1 MSATVP
7 QKLVGVGVAGLLGV
21 LIYLRLRARG
31 CRPALWQNE
40 PPPEPVEP
48 DPSRPPTR
56 GHYR

>member
-40 PPPEPVEP
+40 PPPEPVTA
-48 DPSRPPTR
+48 R
-56 GHYR
+56 